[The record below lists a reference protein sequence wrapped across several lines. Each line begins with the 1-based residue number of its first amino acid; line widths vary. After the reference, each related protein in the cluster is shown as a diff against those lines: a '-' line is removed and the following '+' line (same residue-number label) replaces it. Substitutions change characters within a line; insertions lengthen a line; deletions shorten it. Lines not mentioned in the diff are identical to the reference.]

1 MTGGL
6 GPSGLNTRS
15 GTDLKICIPVR
26 LTLTVNTVP
35 LVLDLQLGEG
45 PPVCYVRQSEL
56 WHKGEGWTGSQEV
69 AGVSQSCGT
78 QVKALDR
85 ESRGCWGQSELWH
98 KGEGSGWG
106 QEVAGV
112 KEVASWN

>member
-1 MTGGL
+1 M
-6 GPSGLNTRS
+6 
-15 GTDLKICIPVR
+15 KA
-26 LTLTVNTVP
+26 
-35 LVLDLQLGEG
+35 LDRESRDCWG
-45 PPVCYVRQSEL
+45 QSEL

-98 KGEGSGWG
+98 TGEGSG
-106 QEVAGV
+106 QGV
-112 KEVASWN
+112 KRLLGSVRAVAHR

>member
-1 MTGGL
+1 M
-6 GPSGLNTRS
+6 
-15 GTDLKICIPVR
+15 
-26 LTLTVNTVP
+26 
-35 LVLDLQLGEG
+35 
-45 PPVCYVRQSEL
+45 
-56 WHKGEGWTGSQEV
+56 
-69 AGVSQSCGT
+69 
-78 QVKALDR
+78 KALDR